1 MDALMNQ
8 GWQAADSTELDGWL
22 VRRNA
27 GVTLRANSVLPA
39 SAPFDL
45 DKALEYVENLYL
57 AHDIR
62 PSFQISPAVQ
72 PSDLDAHLEARGYQV
87 RNPTLVQ
94 CAAISDVLAKLPIP
108 TTPAPAVNISTT
120 PSVLWTDCWWSV
132 DGRGD
137 DTRAAAEEILIRGNA
152 LYATVADDR
161 RAQAIGRLALVDDT
175 AGLYCLAV
183 DEDFR
188 RQGLASA
195 VIHGLL
201 QAATDRGAKWV
212 WLSVLEDNA
221 PARAL
226 YDRLGFRT
234 VSRYHYRVKA

>member
-1 MDALMNQ
+1 MNQ

-22 VRRNA
+22 IRRNA

-39 SAPFDL
+39 SAPFDV
-45 DKALEYVENLYL
+45 DRALEYVENLYV
-57 AHDIR
+57 AYGIQ
-62 PSFQISPAVQ
+62 PSFQIGPAVQ
-72 PSDLDAHLEARGYQV
+72 PSDLDAHLEARGYEV

-94 CAAISDVLAKLPIP
+94 CAAISDVLAKLP
-108 TTPAPAVNISTT
+108 APAVDVNISTM
-120 PSVLWTDCWWSV
+120 PSASWTDCWWSI

-137 DTRAAAEEILIRGNA
+137 DTRATAEQILGRGNA
-152 LYATVADDR
+152 LYATVPDGDQ
-161 RAQAIGRLALVDDT
+161 AQAIGRLALVDDT

-183 DEDFR
+183 DKRFR

-201 QAATDRGAKWV
+201 QAATVNWV

-221 PARAL
+221 PARTL
-226 YDRLGFRT
+226 YNRLGFQT
-234 VSRYHYRVKA
+234 VSRYHYRVRP